1 MSSNTSRLK
10 AHLGICRLFMK
21 EIFDAYV
28 LVDLLTKSLATCV
41 IYCDF
46 SVSIEKIFQKV
57 SHEIVKVFFLMLLQK
72 CFSTIVDS
80 SMFLLWLHGWSRSV
94 NLERLAIYWPGCV
107 FWAFLWL
114 FPALKLK
121 PHSTEAKYAPLV
133 LIFHVAILVV
143 F

>member
-1 MSSNTSRLK
+1 MVYEGDFWCSCT
-10 AHLGICRLFMK
+10 HGP
-21 EIFDAYV
+21 FD
-28 LVDLLTKSLATCV
+28 KKFSFELATR
-41 IYCDF
+41 IISCDF

-72 CFSTIVDS
+72 CFSTIVGS